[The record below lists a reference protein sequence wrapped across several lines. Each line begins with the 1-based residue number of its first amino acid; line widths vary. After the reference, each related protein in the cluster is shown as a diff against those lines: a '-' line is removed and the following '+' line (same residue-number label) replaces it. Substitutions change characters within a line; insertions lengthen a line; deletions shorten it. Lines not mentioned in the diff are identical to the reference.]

1 MAKHLTLLLFV
12 LFIGCEMNSQ
22 QLIKSENI
30 NFENIKFNTVSKDLK
45 FTNIEEGLEV
55 ETTKKLVKNWFNN
68 NVKIDGFEGN
78 LSINV
83 TSIKTNKI
91 KRDEY
96 YRFEID
102 ISIEFLETNEVL
114 NKRKIYKINSIEYG
128 DLEGSFS
135 IKDTENLNKNI
146 ILNSL
151 KSINQKV
158 SGMQLV
164 LPK

>member
-1 MAKHLTLLLFV
+1 
-12 LFIGCEMNSQ
+12 MNSE
-22 QLIKSENI
+22 QLIRPENI
-30 NFENIKFNTVSKDLK
+30 NFENVKFNAVSKDLK

-128 DLEGSFS
+128 DIEGSFS

-146 ILNSL
+146 ISNSL

-158 SGMQLV
+158 SGM
-164 LPK
+164 

>member
-1 MAKHLTLLLFV
+1 MVKYLTSLLFV
-12 LFIGCEMNSQ
+12 LFIGCEMNSE

-30 NFENIKFNTVSKDLK
+30 NFENIKFNAVSKDLK
-45 FTNIEEGLEV
+45 FTNIEEGPEV
-55 ETTKKLVKNWFNN
+55 ETTKKLVKDWFNN
-68 NVKIDGFEGN
+68 NVKIDGFDGN

-83 TSIKTNKI
+83 TSININKI
-91 KRDEY
+91 KKDEY
-96 YRFEID
+96 YRFEIN

-128 DLEGSFS
+128 DIEGSFS

-146 ILNSL
+146 ISNSL

-158 SGMQLV
+158 SGM
-164 LPK
+164 

>member
-1 MAKHLTLLLFV
+1 MAKHLTLLLLV
-12 LFIGCEMNSQ
+12 LFIGCEMNSE

-30 NFENIKFNTVSKDLK
+30 NFENIKFNAVSKDLK
-45 FTNIEEGLEV
+45 FTNIEEGPEV
-55 ETTKKLVKNWFNN
+55 ETTKKLIKNWFNN
-68 NVKIDGFEGN
+68 NVKIDGFDGN

-83 TSIKTNKI
+83 TSININKI
-91 KRDEY
+91 KKDDY
-96 YRFEID
+96 YRFEIN

-128 DLEGSFS
+128 DIEGSFS

-146 ILNSL
+146 ISNSL

-158 SGMQLV
+158 SGM
-164 LPK
+164 

>member
-1 MAKHLTLLLFV
+1 MVKHLTLLLFV
-12 LFIGCEMNSQ
+12 LFIGCEMNSE

-30 NFENIKFNTVSKDLK
+30 NFENIKFNAVSKNLK
-45 FTNIEEGLEV
+45 FTNIEKGPEV
-55 ETTKKLVKNWFNN
+55 ETTKKLMKDWFNN
-68 NVKIDGFEGN
+68 NVKIDGFDGN

-83 TSIKTNKI
+83 TSIDINKI
-91 KRDEY
+91 IKDEY
-96 YRFEID
+96 YRFEIN

-128 DLEGSFS
+128 DIDGSFS

-146 ILNSL
+146 ISNSL

-158 SGMQLV
+158 SGM
-164 LPK
+164 

>member
-1 MAKHLTLLLFV
+1 MAKYLTLLLFV
-12 LFIGCEMNSQ
+12 LFIGCEMNSE

-30 NFENIKFNTVSKDLK
+30 NFENIKFNAVSKDLK

-68 NVKIDGFEGN
+68 NIKIDGFEGN

-91 KRDEY
+91 IRDEY

-128 DLEGSFS
+128 DIEGSFT

-146 ILNSL
+146 ISNSL

-158 SGMQLV
+158 SEM
-164 LPK
+164 

>member
-1 MAKHLTLLLFV
+1 MVKYLTLLLFV
-12 LFIGCEMNSQ
+12 LFIGCEMNSE

-30 NFENIKFNTVSKDLK
+30 NFENIKFNAVSKDLR
-45 FTNIEEGLEV
+45 FTNIEEGPEV

-68 NVKIDGFEGN
+68 NVKIDGFDGN
-78 LSINV
+78 LIVNV
-83 TSIKTNKI
+83 TSININKI
-91 KRDEY
+91 KKDEY
-96 YRFEID
+96 YRFEIN

-128 DLEGSFS
+128 DIEGSFS

-146 ILNSL
+146 ISNSL

-158 SGMQLV
+158 SGM
-164 LPK
+164 

>member
-1 MAKHLTLLLFV
+1 MVKYLTLLLFV
-12 LFIGCEMNSQ
+12 LFIGCEMNSE

-30 NFENIKFNTVSKDLK
+30 NFENIKFNAVSKDLK
-45 FTNIEEGLEV
+45 FTNIEEGPEV
-55 ETTKKLVKNWFNN
+55 ETTKKLVKDWFNN
-68 NVKIDGFEGN
+68 NVKIDGFDGN

-83 TSIKTNKI
+83 TSILINKI
-91 KRDEY
+91 KEDEY
-96 YRFEID
+96 YRFEIN

-128 DLEGSFS
+128 DIEGSFS

-158 SGMQLV
+158 SGM
-164 LPK
+164 

>member
-1 MAKHLTLLLFV
+1 MVKHLTILLFV
-12 LFIGCEMNSQ
+12 SFIGCEMNSE

-30 NFENIKFNTVSKDLK
+30 TFENVKFNAVSKDLK

-68 NVKIDGFEGN
+68 NVKIDGFDGN

-114 NKRKIYKINSIEYG
+114 NKRKIYKINSVEYG
-128 DLEGSFS
+128 DIEGSFS

-146 ILNSL
+146 ISNSL

-158 SGMQLV
+158 SGM
-164 LPK
+164 

>member
-1 MAKHLTLLLFV
+1 MAKHLALLFFV
-12 LFIGCEMNSQ
+12 LFIGCEMNSE

-30 NFENIKFNTVSKDLK
+30 NFENIKFNAVSKDLK
-45 FTNIEEGLEV
+45 FTNIEEGPEV
-55 ETTKKLVKNWFNN
+55 ETTKKLVKDWFNN
-68 NVKIDGFEGN
+68 NVKIDGFDGN

-83 TSIKTNKI
+83 TSININKI
-91 KRDEY
+91 KKDEY
-96 YRFEID
+96 YRFEIN

-128 DLEGSFS
+128 DIEGSFT

-146 ILNSL
+146 ISNSL

-158 SGMQLV
+158 SGM
-164 LPK
+164 

>member
-1 MAKHLTLLLFV
+1 MVKHLTLLLFV
-12 LFIGCEMNSQ
+12 LFIGCEMNSE

-30 NFENIKFNTVSKDLK
+30 NFENIKFNAVSKDLK
-45 FTNIEEGLEV
+45 FTNIEEGPEV
-55 ETTKKLVKNWFNN
+55 ETTKKLVKDWFNN
-68 NVKIDGFEGN
+68 NVKIDGFDGN

-83 TSIKTNKI
+83 TSIDINEI
-91 KRDEY
+91 KKDEY
-96 YRFEID
+96 YRFEIN

-128 DLEGSFS
+128 DIEGSFT

-146 ILNSL
+146 ISNSL

-158 SGMQLV
+158 SGM
-164 LPK
+164 

>member
-1 MAKHLTLLLFV
+1 MVKQLTLLLFV
-12 LFIGCEMNSQ
+12 LFIGCEMNSE

-30 NFENIKFNTVSKDLK
+30 NFENIKFNAVSKDLK
-45 FTNIEEGLEV
+45 FTNIEEGSEV

-128 DLEGSFS
+128 DIDGSFS

-146 ILNSL
+146 ISNSL

-158 SGMQLV
+158 SGM
-164 LPK
+164 

>member
-1 MAKHLTLLLFV
+1 MVKYLTLLLFV
-12 LFIGCEMNSQ
+12 LFIGCEMNSE

-30 NFENIKFNTVSKDLK
+30 NFENIKFNAVSKDLK
-45 FTNIEEGLEV
+45 FTNIEEGPEV

-158 SGMQLV
+158 SGM
-164 LPK
+164 

>member
-1 MAKHLTLLLFV
+1 MVKHLTLLLFV
-12 LFIGCEMNSQ
+12 LFIGCEMNSE

-30 NFENIKFNTVSKDLK
+30 YFENIKFNAVSKDLK
-45 FTNIEEGLEV
+45 FTNIEEGPEV
-55 ETTKKLVKNWFNN
+55 ETTKKLVKDWFNN
-68 NVKIDGFEGN
+68 NVKIDGFDGN

-83 TSIKTNKI
+83 TSININKI
-91 KRDEY
+91 KKDEY
-96 YRFEID
+96 YRFEIN

-128 DLEGSFS
+128 DIEGSFS

-146 ILNSL
+146 ISNSL

-158 SGMQLV
+158 SEM
-164 LPK
+164 

>member
-1 MAKHLTLLLFV
+1 MVKHLTLLLFV
-12 LFIGCEMNSQ
+12 LFIGCEMNSE

-30 NFENIKFNTVSKDLK
+30 NFENIKFNAVSKNLK
-45 FTNIEEGLEV
+45 FTNIEKGPEV
-55 ETTKKLVKNWFNN
+55 ETTKKLIKDWFNN
-68 NVKIDGFEGN
+68 NVKIDGFDGN

-83 TSIKTNKI
+83 TSIDINKI
-91 KRDEY
+91 IKDEY
-96 YRFEID
+96 YRFEIN

-128 DLEGSFS
+128 DIEGSFS

-146 ILNSL
+146 ISNSL

-158 SGMQLV
+158 SGM
-164 LPK
+164 

>member
-1 MAKHLTLLLFV
+1 M
-12 LFIGCEMNSQ
+12 
-22 QLIKSENI
+22 
-30 NFENIKFNTVSKDLK
+30 
-45 FTNIEEGLEV
+45 
-55 ETTKKLVKNWFNN
+55 
-68 NVKIDGFEGN
+68 
-78 LSINV
+78 

-128 DLEGSFS
+128 DIEGSFS

-146 ILNSL
+146 ISNSL

-158 SGMQLV
+158 SEM
-164 LPK
+164 

>member
-1 MAKHLTLLLFV
+1 MVKHLTLLLFV
-12 LFIGCEMNSQ
+12 LFIGCEMNSE

-30 NFENIKFNTVSKDLK
+30 NFENVKFNAVSKDLK

-128 DLEGSFS
+128 DIEGSFS

-146 ILNSL
+146 ISNSL

-158 SGMQLV
+158 SGM
-164 LPK
+164 

>member
-1 MAKHLTLLLFV
+1 MVKHLTLLLFV
-12 LFIGCEMNSQ
+12 LFIGCEMNSE

-30 NFENIKFNTVSKDLK
+30 YFENIKFNAVSKDLK
-45 FTNIEEGLEV
+45 FTNIEEGPEV
-55 ETTKKLVKNWFNN
+55 ETTKKLVKDWFNN
-68 NVKIDGFEGN
+68 NVKIDGFDGN

-83 TSIKTNKI
+83 TSININKI
-91 KRDEY
+91 KKDEY

-128 DLEGSFS
+128 DIEGSFS

-146 ILNSL
+146 ISNSL

-158 SGMQLV
+158 SGM
-164 LPK
+164 